1 MGDIQEL
8 GCKFAL
14 DNFGV
19 GFSSFIYLKELLVDI
34 LKIDGSFIRQLAYS
48 PDDRVFVKAL
58 NEVAVGLGKETV
70 AEFIKNE
77 EGLQLLA
84 VIGYRKQKTPVLR
97 RRE

>member
-1 MGDIQEL
+1 MDI
-8 GCKFAL
+8 
-14 DNFGV
+14 V
-19 GFSSFIYLKELLVDI
+19 
-34 LKIDGSFIRQLAYS
+34 KIDDSFIRQLAYS

-84 VIGYRKQKTPVLR
+84 VIGIPEAENPCFAAKRVEPR
-97 RRE
+97 P